1 MTNLT
6 NETID
11 DFIRSND
18 TVFIQ
23 YGAVWCQPCQ
33 RIKKRMPDI
42 QKGFDLIPIAYVDVD
57 ELQQH
62 DRVKELKLMAVPTF
76 VLYHK
81 GKIVKSQPTSDEN
94 IIIGML
100 TEARKL

>member
-6 NETID
+6 RDTID
-11 DFIRSND
+11 DFISTNQ
-18 TVFIQ
+18 TVLIQ
-23 YGAVWCQPCQ
+23 FGAVWCQPCA

-42 QKGFDLIPIAYVDVD
+42 QQGFDLIPIAYVDVD

-94 IIIGML
+94 VIIGML
-100 TEARKL
+100 NDARKL

>member
-23 YGAVWCQPCQ
+23 YGAIWCQPCQ

-42 QKGFDLIPIAYVDVD
+42 QKGFDTISIGYLDID
-57 ELQQH
+57 EAEEFS
-62 DRVKELKLMAVPTF
+62 KSLKIQAVPTF
-76 VLYHK
+76 ALYNN
-81 GKIVKSQPTSDEN
+81 GQLVKIIPTSDEN
-94 IIIGML
+94 VIREIL
-100 TEARKL
+100 NDARKL